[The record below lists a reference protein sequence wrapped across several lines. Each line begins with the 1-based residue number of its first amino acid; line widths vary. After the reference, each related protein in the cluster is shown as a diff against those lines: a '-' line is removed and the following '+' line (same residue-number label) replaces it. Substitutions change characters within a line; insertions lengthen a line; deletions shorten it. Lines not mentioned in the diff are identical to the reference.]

1 MTKNDWTA
9 LGDEIKDLVQNTIDT
24 QDFHKLNQNV
34 RETIQNAAEVVNRSV
49 RDAAGMNGR
58 SNETSGYQKATYGSS
73 SGGNASAPAS
83 SSSALPSRLYRK
95 PLGAKALA
103 IAETTGGGIFSFGIG
118 IALLVLFLT
127 GMFTGFGS
135 GLWIAIGIL
144 LPLFAVFL
152 ALTLNGAGLFGR
164 LKRFQRY
171 QEFLGSRTYCS
182 ISDLAA
188 QMGKT
193 VGYTVKDLRTMIT
206 SGWFREGHLDRE
218 ETCLI
223 TSHATYEEYL
233 QLEARRPHLE
243 AEARRR
249 AETAKTDV
257 ISPDLPEEVRRV
269 IEEGRSYVAKIR
281 ESNDRIP
288 GEGISAKISRLEL
301 IVQRIFDH
309 IEQHPDRVSETRKL
323 MEYYLP
329 TTIKLL
335 NAYEELDRQPVQGKN
350 ILSSKQE
357 IEDTLDT
364 LNLAFERLLD
374 KLFQDVAWDVST
386 DISVLHTMLAQEGL
400 TGQDFT
406 TTH

>member
-1 MTKNDWTA
+1 MLFSSLFA
-9 LGDEIKDLVQNTIDT
+9 T

-58 SNETSGYQKATYGSS
+58 SNETSGYQKATYGNG

-83 SSSALPSRLYRK
+83 ASSALPSRLYRR
-95 PLGAKALA
+95 PIGTKARA

-127 GMFTGFGS
+127 GAFTGFGA

-144 LPLFAVFL
+144 IPLFAAFL

-171 QEFLGSRTYCS
+171 QEFLGPRTYCS

-193 VGYTVKDLRTMIT
+193 VGYTVKDLRAMIA

-243 AEARRR
+243 EEARRR
-249 AETAKTDV
+249 AETAKAFS

-335 NAYEELDRQPVQGKN
+335 NAYEELDRQPVQGEN
-350 ILSSKQE
+350 ILSSKRE

-374 KLFQDVAWDVST
+374 RLFQDVAWDVST
-386 DISVLHTMLAQEGL
+386 DISVLQTMLAQEGL
-400 TGQDFT
+400 TGQDFK